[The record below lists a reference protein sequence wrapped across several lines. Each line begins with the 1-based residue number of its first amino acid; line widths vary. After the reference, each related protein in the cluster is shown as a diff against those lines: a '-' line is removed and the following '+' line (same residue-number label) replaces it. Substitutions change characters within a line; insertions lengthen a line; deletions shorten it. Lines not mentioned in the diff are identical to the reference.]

1 MFSVIML
8 LVPHC
13 RIPEQWGMFVAV
25 SSSYADIIY
34 PIAFKNNVY
43 LIQVT
48 DVYYQDVTVGPGE
61 ILCIIQPK
69 TTNTKCR
76 VVTSRDNPGSF
87 YGFLVGK

>member
-1 MFSVIML
+1 MSLFGDTDFL
-8 LVPHC
+8 LVYK
-13 RIPEQWGMFVAV
+13 QWGMFVAEGL
-25 SSSYADIIY
+25 SYADIVY

-48 DVYYQDVTVGPGE
+48 DVYYQDVTTGPGE